1 MVTYEGLF
9 QLLLVIVSVITVVVN
24 ICNNRK

>member
-1 MVTYEGLF
+1 MVTYERLF